1 MPELTA
7 EEMQKFIGSRKQP
20 DKQYFLDLLDE
31 DKQRAYEELRVRV
44 VMALLKVLYINKLK
58 GKIKEARE
66 EVAALRKEGSDA
78 ESYRSVIEANARI
91 RAWRAEIEGYKCF
104 FTEPYFARM
113 DLLDDK
119 EGYNSYYIGKR
130 GDINLEIVDWRAPL
144 ARKYYQKSQILF
156 SINQYNYKQILRR
169 ALRTENGRFLDYK
182 NEYLNLRDFLTK
194 EEIAKLDICNLNADQ
209 LLCARERENCET
221 PYRPYFTL
229 SKADGR
235 VDTLTSIELPRF
247 IASNRTVLSNDGR
260 SYNAHAFLPLLV
272 GCADRMWLTALA
284 LDTIFQINPDRSLL
298 PVMAPLRAPTRDEEA
313 PLLHFRGIND
323 RYVWLSCV
331 RRNVTVQL
339 EHMEAGMREDLK
351 IYMYDRKAQTW
362 CEPAYRCR
370 AWSGFEPRYIFTD
383 PLPYG
388 YGLVMLNAMDL
399 VEAYQND
406 ELADERLRQIA
417 STLREDDNPVLM
429 RLKFK

>member
-1 MPELTA
+1 MKQIAYFSIFLALAACGERTQMASELLVADKNVDCPTQEIYLEDIADVDYIPLVTTDSILLGDIIPTSVSPEGIA
-7 EEMQKFIGSRKQP
+7 VRGGQP
-20 DKQYFLDLLDE
+20 GELLLLDPTGQ
-31 DKQRAYEELRVRV
+31 KLVGRVCRCGQGPEEYTV
-44 VMALLKVLYINKLK
+44 I
-58 GKIKEARE
+58 
-66 EVAALRKEGSDA
+66 
-78 ESYRSVIEANARI
+78 YRCV
-91 RAWRAEIEGYKCF
+91 
-104 FTEPYFARM
+104 
-113 DLLDDK
+113 
-119 EGYNSYYIGKR
+119 
-130 GDINLEIVDWRAPL
+130 VDWQRCEVYIADYTHL
-144 ARKYYQKSQILF
+144 KAYDF
-156 SINQYNYKQILRR
+156 AGNY
-169 ALRTENGRFLDYK
+169 LRTL
-182 NEYLNLRDFLTK
+182 LTK
-194 EEIAKLDICNLNADQ
+194 EEIPMLDIRNLNVDQ

-221 PYRPYFTL
+221 PYHPYFTL

-260 SYNAHAFLPLLV
+260 SYNAHVFLPLLV

-298 PVMAPLRAPTRDEEA
+298 PVMAPLRAPTHDEEA

-323 RYVWLSCV
+323 QYVWLSWV

-406 ELADERLRQIA
+406 ELADERLREIA

>member
-1 MPELTA
+1 MKQIAYFSIFLALAACGERTQTASELLVADKNVDCPTQEIYLEDIADVDYIPLVTTDSVLLGDIVPTSISPEGIALR
-7 EEMQKFIGSRKQP
+7 GGQP
-20 DKQYFLDLLDE
+20 GELLLLDPTGQ
-31 DKQRAYEELRVRV
+31 KLVGRVCRCGQGPEEYTV
-44 VMALLKVLYINKLK
+44 I
-58 GKIKEARE
+58 
-66 EVAALRKEGSDA
+66 
-78 ESYRSVIEANARI
+78 YRCV
-91 RAWRAEIEGYKCF
+91 
-104 FTEPYFARM
+104 
-113 DLLDDK
+113 
-119 EGYNSYYIGKR
+119 
-130 GDINLEIVDWRAPL
+130 VDWQRCEVYIADYTHL
-144 ARKYYQKSQILF
+144 KAYDF
-156 SINQYNYKQILRR
+156 AGNY
-169 ALRTENGRFLDYK
+169 LRTL
-182 NEYLNLRDFLTK
+182 LTK

-323 RYVWLSCV
+323 RYVWLSWV

-362 CEPAYRCR
+362 CEPVYRCR
-370 AWSGFEPRYIFTD
+370 AWNGFEPRYIFTD

-406 ELADERLRQIA
+406 ELADERLREIA

>member
-1 MPELTA
+1 MKQIAYFSILLALAACGERTQMASELLVADKNVDCPTQEIYLEDIADVDYIPLVTTDSILVNDYPPESVTPEGIA
-7 EEMQKFIGSRKQP
+7 VRGGQP
-20 DKQYFLDLLDE
+20 GELLLLDPTGQ
-31 DKQRAYEELRVRV
+31 KLVGRVCRCGQGPEEYTV
-44 VMALLKVLYINKLK
+44 I
-58 GKIKEARE
+58 
-66 EVAALRKEGSDA
+66 
-78 ESYRSVIEANARI
+78 YRCV
-91 RAWRAEIEGYKCF
+91 
-104 FTEPYFARM
+104 
-113 DLLDDK
+113 
-119 EGYNSYYIGKR
+119 
-130 GDINLEIVDWRAPL
+130 VDWQRCEVYIADYTHL
-144 ARKYYQKSQILF
+144 KAYDF
-156 SINQYNYKQILRR
+156 AGNY
-169 ALRTENGRFLDYK
+169 LRTL
-182 NEYLNLRDFLTK
+182 LTK
-194 EEIAKLDICNLNADQ
+194 EEIPMPDIRNLNVDQ

-272 GCADRMWLTALA
+272 GCADRTWLTALA

-323 RYVWLSCV
+323 RYIWLSWV
-331 RRNVTVQL
+331 RRNVTVRMRD
-339 EHMEAGMREDLK
+339 MEAGLQEGTH
-351 IYMYDRKAQTW
+351 IYLYDRKAQTW

-388 YGLVMLNAMDL
+388 YGLVTLNAMDL
-399 VEAYQND
+399 VEAYQNN
-406 ELADERLRQIA
+406 ELADERLREIA

>member
-1 MPELTA
+1 MKQIAYFSILLALAACGERTQMASELLVADKNVDCPTQEIYLEDIADVDYIPLVTTDSILVNDYPPESVTPEGIA
-7 EEMQKFIGSRKQP
+7 VRGGQP
-20 DKQYFLDLLDE
+20 GELLLLDPTGQ
-31 DKQRAYEELRVRV
+31 KLVGRVCRCGQGPEEYTV
-44 VMALLKVLYINKLK
+44 I
-58 GKIKEARE
+58 
-66 EVAALRKEGSDA
+66 
-78 ESYRSVIEANARI
+78 YRCV
-91 RAWRAEIEGYKCF
+91 
-104 FTEPYFARM
+104 
-113 DLLDDK
+113 
-119 EGYNSYYIGKR
+119 
-130 GDINLEIVDWRAPL
+130 VDWQRCEVYIADYTHL
-144 ARKYYQKSQILF
+144 KAYDF
-156 SINQYNYKQILRR
+156 AGNY
-169 ALRTENGRFLDYK
+169 LRTL
-182 NEYLNLRDFLTK
+182 LTK
-194 EEIAKLDICNLNADQ
+194 EEIPMLDIRNLNADQ

-323 RYVWLSCV
+323 RYVWLSWV

-406 ELADERLRQIA
+406 ELADERLREIA

>member
-1 MPELTA
+1 MKQIAYFSILLALAACGERTQMASELLVADKNVDCPTQEIYLEDIADVDYIPLVTTDSILVNDYPPESVTPEGIA
-7 EEMQKFIGSRKQP
+7 VRGGQP
-20 DKQYFLDLLDE
+20 GELLLLDPTGQ
-31 DKQRAYEELRVRV
+31 KLVGRVCRCGQGPEEYTV
-44 VMALLKVLYINKLK
+44 I
-58 GKIKEARE
+58 
-66 EVAALRKEGSDA
+66 
-78 ESYRSVIEANARI
+78 YRCV
-91 RAWRAEIEGYKCF
+91 
-104 FTEPYFARM
+104 
-113 DLLDDK
+113 
-119 EGYNSYYIGKR
+119 
-130 GDINLEIVDWRAPL
+130 VDWQRCEVYIADYTHL
-144 ARKYYQKSQILF
+144 KAYDF
-156 SINQYNYKQILRR
+156 AGNY
-169 ALRTENGRFLDYK
+169 LRTL
-182 NEYLNLRDFLTK
+182 LTK
-194 EEIAKLDICNLNADQ
+194 EEIPMLDIRNLNVDQ

-323 RYVWLSCV
+323 RYIWLSWV

-406 ELADERLRQIA
+406 ELADERLREIA

>member
-1 MPELTA
+1 MKQIAYFSIFLALAACGERTQTASELLVADKNVDCPKQEIYLEDIADVDYIPLVTTDSILVNDYPPESVTPEGIA
-7 EEMQKFIGSRKQP
+7 VRGGQP
-20 DKQYFLDLLDE
+20 GELLLLDPTGQ
-31 DKQRAYEELRVRV
+31 KLVGRVCRCGQGPEEYTV
-44 VMALLKVLYINKLK
+44 I
-58 GKIKEARE
+58 
-66 EVAALRKEGSDA
+66 
-78 ESYRSVIEANARI
+78 YRCV
-91 RAWRAEIEGYKCF
+91 
-104 FTEPYFARM
+104 
-113 DLLDDK
+113 
-119 EGYNSYYIGKR
+119 
-130 GDINLEIVDWRAPL
+130 VDWQRCEVYIADYTHL
-144 ARKYYQKSQILF
+144 KAYDF
-156 SINQYNYKQILRR
+156 AGNY
-169 ALRTENGRFLDYK
+169 LRTL
-182 NEYLNLRDFLTK
+182 LTK
-194 EEIAKLDICNLNADQ
+194 EEIPMLDIRNLNVDQ

-323 RYVWLSCV
+323 RYVWLSWV

-406 ELADERLRQIA
+406 ELADERLRKIA

>member
-1 MPELTA
+1 M
-7 EEMQKFIGSRKQP
+7 KQ
-20 DKQYFLDLLDE
+20 
-31 DKQRAYEELRVRV
+31 
-44 VMALLKVLYINKLK
+44 I
-58 GKIKEARE
+58 
-66 EVAALRKEGSDA
+66 
-78 ESYRSVIEANARI
+78 
-91 RAWRAEIEGYKCF
+91 
-104 FTEPYFARM
+104 T
-113 DLLDDK
+113 
-119 EGYNSYYIGKR
+119 
-130 GDINLEIVDWRAPL
+130 
-144 ARKYYQKSQILF
+144 LF
-156 SINQYNYKQILRR
+156 SIFLALAACGERTQTASELLVADKNVDCPKQEIYLEDIADVDYIPLVTTDSILVNDYPPESVTPEGIAVRGGQPGELLLLDPTGQKLVGRVCRCGQGPEEYTVIYRCVVDWQRCEVYIADYTHLKAYDFAGNY
-169 ALRTENGRFLDYK
+169 LRTL
-182 NEYLNLRDFLTK
+182 LTK
-194 EEIAKLDICNLNADQ
+194 EEIPMLDIRNLNADQ

-323 RYVWLSCV
+323 RYVWLSWV

>member
-1 MPELTA
+1 MKQIAYFSILLALAACGERTQMASELLVADKDVDCPTQEIYLEDIADVDYIPLVTTDSILVNDYPPESVTPEGIA
-7 EEMQKFIGSRKQP
+7 VRGGQP
-20 DKQYFLDLLDE
+20 GELLLLDPTGQ
-31 DKQRAYEELRVRV
+31 KLVGRVCRCGQGPEEYTV
-44 VMALLKVLYINKLK
+44 I
-58 GKIKEARE
+58 
-66 EVAALRKEGSDA
+66 
-78 ESYRSVIEANARI
+78 YRCV
-91 RAWRAEIEGYKCF
+91 
-104 FTEPYFARM
+104 
-113 DLLDDK
+113 
-119 EGYNSYYIGKR
+119 
-130 GDINLEIVDWRAPL
+130 VDWQRCEVYIADYTHL
-144 ARKYYQKSQILF
+144 KAYDF
-156 SINQYNYKQILRR
+156 AGNY
-169 ALRTENGRFLDYK
+169 LRTL
-182 NEYLNLRDFLTK
+182 LTK
-194 EEIAKLDICNLNADQ
+194 EEIPMLDIRNLNADQ

-323 RYVWLSCV
+323 RYVWLSWV

-406 ELADERLRQIA
+406 ELADERLREIA

>member
-1 MPELTA
+1 M
-7 EEMQKFIGSRKQP
+7 KQ
-20 DKQYFLDLLDE
+20 
-31 DKQRAYEELRVRV
+31 
-44 VMALLKVLYINKLK
+44 I
-58 GKIKEARE
+58 
-66 EVAALRKEGSDA
+66 
-78 ESYRSVIEANARI
+78 
-91 RAWRAEIEGYKCF
+91 
-104 FTEPYFARM
+104 T
-113 DLLDDK
+113 
-119 EGYNSYYIGKR
+119 
-130 GDINLEIVDWRAPL
+130 
-144 ARKYYQKSQILF
+144 LF
-156 SINQYNYKQILRR
+156 SIFLALAACGERTQTASELLVADKNVDCPTQEIYLEDIADVDYIPLVTTDSILVNDYPPESVTPEGIAVRGGQPGELLLLDPTGQKLVGRVCRCGQGPEEYTVIYRCVVDWQRCEVYIADYTHLKAYDFAGNY
-169 ALRTENGRFLDYK
+169 LRTL
-182 NEYLNLRDFLTK
+182 LTK
-194 EEIAKLDICNLNADQ
+194 EEIPMLDIRNLNADQ

-323 RYVWLSCV
+323 RYIWLSWV
-331 RRNVTVQL
+331 RRNVTLQMGN
-339 EHMEAGMREDLK
+339 MEAGMREDLRT
-351 IYMYDRKAQTW
+351 YMYDRKAQTW

-370 AWSGFEPRYIFTD
+370 AWNGFEPSHIFTD

-399 VEAYQND
+399 VEAYQNN
-406 ELADERLRQIA
+406 ELADERLREIA